1 MKCTSCGAEIKD
13 KSKFCEFCGSQITY
27 DMQREQE
34 QLNKAGCPKCGS
46 SYVTFTREKQGELKS
61 KNGTA
66 VVRTTIGLCKDC
78 GYTWSTTDGNQPL
91 KKRKTWLWVL
101 GWICIFPLPLTILM
115 LRKKDMKPALKY
127 GIIAVAW
134 IVYLAIGL
142 SGGSDNNSA
151 TNDNNSAI
159 VSESNNTANNTDST
173 IADNNT
179 NDQSQDVTSET
190 DSEVE
195 EKTDYALIDN
205 FIDTFNINAVTP
217 ITDAEEIDIASGS
230 EHYRTEYR
238 LTPFRN
244 AVAKQAKIG
253 DATVDIIAYGSFS
266 NDSLRVYVSTE
277 SEDFA
282 VEVFTNIAKMMYPDV
297 TSNDLDEAVKELRE
311 RDNGAYLDDL
321 SFYYIH
327 SYKELFMD
335 NIKF

>member
-46 SYVTFTREKQGELKS
+46 SNVTFTREKQGELKG

-134 IVYLAIGL
+134 IVYLSIGL
-142 SGGSDNNSA
+142 SGGS
-151 TNDNNSAI
+151 
-159 VSESNNTANNTDST
+159 
-173 IADNNT
+173 DNNT

-282 VEVFTNIAKMMYPDV
+282 VEVFTNVAKMMYPDV